1 MFLVGFK
8 LRENSVQIEDG
19 YEFQDVFRITI
30 AHLVSNINKKYNPK
44 GIQAFQEDAK
54 KMAFL
59 GDSIY
64 IGILIDKDTC
74 SSAIAP
80 SVSWTQVQAAQEIIK
95 STFPNPN
102 YPSIYFLPAE

>member
-19 YEFQDVFRITI
+19 YEFQDVFGITI

-44 GIQAFQEDAK
+44 GIQAFQEDAQ

-64 IGILIDKDTC
+64 IGILIDIDTC
-74 SSAIAP
+74 SSAVTP
-80 SVSWTQVQAAQEIIK
+80 SVTWEKIQAAQEIVDTI
-95 STFPNPN
+95 FPTAN
-102 YPSIYFLPAE
+102 YKSIYFFPAE